1 MRVSTSQTQDVA
13 INAMLEQQEK
23 LSKVQK
29 QIATGK
35 RIFKPSEDPIGA
47 ARVVDLRTILDTNSQ
62 YQKNIDAA
70 RARLTVEESIMG
82 NATDI
87 LQRVR
92 ELAIAAN
99 NASQT
104 NETRN
109 FIAEE
114 VDQLLEEILDMANST
129 DGSGDYL
136 FSGSKI
142 NFRPFVNN
150 ENGEYEY
157 QGDDT
162 QRNLQIG
169 PKRTIATSDSG
180 NFVFRAIKDG
190 NTEFTA
196 LENKTNTGSA
206 IIDPGSVTG
215 RYDDGTYAII
225 FDKKES
231 IDPNEPTTYKVMN
244 ANNEEIIP
252 VGTVYV
258 EGANIEF
265 NGVRVFIEG
274 EPDVNDF
281 FVVRPSE
288 NQDVFTTLNNFVETL
303 KTPRGD
309 PKQNADLH
317 NEINRT
323 ILGIDNSLGR
333 VLEVRSNTGARLKAL
348 DAQQSINEDYNL
360 QIKEILS
367 GIEDLDYAKAVS
379 ELNLK
384 LTGLQASQK
393 AFTRVQGISMFD
405 YI

>member
-1 MRVSTSQTQDVA
+1 MRVSTNQTQDIA
-13 INAMLEQQEK
+13 INSMLEQQEK
-23 LSKVQK
+23 LTKVQR

-47 ARVVDLRTILDTNSQ
+47 ARVVDLKNILQTNGQ
-62 YQKNIDAA
+62 YQINIDAA

-82 NATDI
+82 NATGI

-109 FIAEE
+109 FISEE
-114 VDQLLEEILDMANST
+114 VDQLLEEMLDMANST

-136 FSGSKI
+136 FSGSKT

-150 ENGEYEY
+150 ESGEYEY

-215 RYDDGTYAII
+215 RYDGGTYAII

-231 IDPNEPTTYKVMN
+231 IDPNEPTTYKVVD

-252 VGTVYV
+252 AGTVYV
-258 EGANIEF
+258 DGANMEF
-265 NGVRVFIEG
+265 NGVRIFIEG
-274 EPDVNDF
+274 EPNAKDF
-281 FVVRPSE
+281 FVIRPSE
-288 NQDVFTTLNNFVETL
+288 NQDVFTTIKNFVEAL
-303 KTPRGD
+303 RTPRGN
-309 PKQNADLH
+309 PKQNSDLH

-333 VLEVRSNTGARLKAL
+333 VLEIRSNTGARLKAL
-348 DAQQSINEDYNL
+348 DAQESINEDYNL
-360 QIKEILS
+360 QIKSTLS
-367 GIEDLDYAKAVS
+367 SIEDLDYSKAVS

-384 LTGLQASQK
+384 LSGLQASQK
-393 AFTRVQGISMFD
+393 AFTRVQSISMFD

>member
-1 MRVSTSQTQDVA
+1 MRVSTKQTQQIA
-13 INAMLEQQEK
+13 ISAMVDQQEK
-23 LSKVQK
+23 LTRTQK
-29 QIATGK
+29 QVATGK

-47 ARVVDLRTILDTNSQ
+47 ARVVELKDILSTNGQ
-62 YQKNIDAA
+62 YEKNINAA

-82 NATDI
+82 NGTEI

-109 FIAEE
+109 FISQEI
-114 VDQLLEEILDMANST
+114 DQLLEEMLDMANST
-129 DGSGDYL
+129 DGGGDYL
-136 FSGSKI
+136 FSGSKT

-150 ENGEYEY
+150 ENGEFEY

-180 NFVFRAIKDG
+180 DFVFRSIKDG

-196 LENKTNTGSA
+196 LENKENTGTG

-215 RYDDGTYAII
+215 TYDGGTYAII

-231 IDPNEPTTYKVMN
+231 IDPNEPITYKVVN
-244 ANNEEIIP
+244 SKEEEIIP
-252 VGTVYV
+252 AGTVYV
-258 EGANIEF
+258 DGASIEF
-265 NGVRVFIEG
+265 NGARVYVEG
-274 EPDVNDF
+274 EPEAKDF

-288 NQDVFTTLNNFVETL
+288 NQDIFTTLKNFVETL
-303 KTPRGD
+303 RTPRGD
-309 PKQNADLH
+309 PKTNADLH

-323 ILGIDNSLGR
+323 ILGIDNGLGR
-333 VLEVRSNTGARLKAL
+333 VLETRSNLGARLKAL
-348 DAQQSINEDYNL
+348 DAQESINEDYNL

-367 GIEDLDYAKAVS
+367 SIEDLDYSKAVS

-393 AFTRVQGISMFD
+393 AFSRVQNLSMFD

>member
-47 ARVVDLRTILDTNSQ
+47 ARIVDLKNILQTNGQ

-87 LQRVR
+87 LQRIR
-92 ELAIAAN
+92 ELAVASN

-104 NETRN
+104 NETRS

-114 VDQLLEEILDMANST
+114 VSQLLKEMLDMANST

-136 FSGSKI
+136 FSGSKT

-150 ENGEYEY
+150 AKGEYEY

-180 NFVFRAIKDG
+180 NFVFRTIKDG
-190 NTEFTA
+190 NSEFTGF
-196 LENKTNTGSA
+196 ENKTNTGSA

-215 RYDDGTYAII
+215 HYDGGTYAIV

-231 IDPNEPTTYKVMN
+231 IDPNEPTTYKVMD
-244 ANNEEIIP
+244 ANNQEVIP
-252 VGTVYV
+252 AGTVYV

-265 NGVRVFIEG
+265 NGVRVSIEG
-274 EPDVNDF
+274 EPDTNDF
-281 FVVRPSE
+281 FVIRPSE
-288 NQDVFTTLNNFVETL
+288 NQDVFTTLNNFVEAL
-303 KTPRGD
+303 QRPRGN
-309 PKQNADLH
+309 PSQNAELH

-323 ILGIDNSLGR
+323 LLGVDNSLGR
-333 VLEVRSNTGARLKAL
+333 VLEIRSNTGARLKAL

-393 AFTRVQGISMFD
+393 AFTRVQGLSMFD

>member
-1 MRVSTSQTQDVA
+1 MRVSTKQTQQIA
-13 INAMLEQQEK
+13 ISAMVDQQEK
-23 LSKVQK
+23 LTRTQK
-29 QIATGK
+29 QVATGK

-47 ARVVDLRTILDTNSQ
+47 ARVVELKDILSTNGQ
-62 YQKNIDAA
+62 YEKNINAA

-82 NATDI
+82 NGTEI

-109 FIAEE
+109 FISQEI
-114 VDQLLEEILDMANST
+114 DQLLEEMLDMANST
-129 DGSGDYL
+129 DGGGDYL
-136 FSGSKI
+136 FSGSKT

-150 ENGEYEY
+150 ENGEFEY

-180 NFVFRAIKDG
+180 DFVFRSIKDG

-196 LENKTNTGSA
+196 LENKENTGTG

-215 RYDDGTYAII
+215 TYDGGTYAII

-231 IDPNEPTTYKVMN
+231 IDPNEPITYKVVN
-244 ANNEEIIP
+244 SKEEEIIP
-252 VGTVYV
+252 AGTVYV
-258 EGANIEF
+258 DGASIEF
-265 NGVRVFIEG
+265 NGARVYVEG
-274 EPDVNDF
+274 EPEAKDF

-288 NQDVFTTLNNFVETL
+288 NQDIFTTLKNFVETL
-303 KTPRGD
+303 RTPRGD
-309 PKQNADLH
+309 PKTNADLH

-323 ILGIDNSLGR
+323 ILGIDSGLGR
-333 VLEVRSNTGARLKAL
+333 VLETRSNLGARLKAL
-348 DAQQSINEDYNL
+348 DAQESINEDYNL

-367 GIEDLDYAKAVS
+367 SIEDLDYSKAVS

-393 AFTRVQGISMFD
+393 AFSRVQNLSMFD
-405 YI
+405 YL

>member
-1 MRVSTSQTQDVA
+1 MVD
-13 INAMLEQQEK
+13 QQEK
-23 LSKVQK
+23 LTRTQK
-29 QIATGK
+29 QVATGK

-47 ARVVDLRTILDTNSQ
+47 ARVVELKDILSTNGQ
-62 YQKNIDAA
+62 YEKNINAA

-82 NATDI
+82 NGTEI

-109 FIAEE
+109 FISQEI
-114 VDQLLEEILDMANST
+114 DQLLEEMLDMANST
-129 DGSGDYL
+129 DGGGDYL
-136 FSGSKI
+136 FSGSKT

-150 ENGEYEY
+150 ENGEFEY

-180 NFVFRAIKDG
+180 DFVFRSIKDG

-196 LENKTNTGSA
+196 LENKENTGTG

-215 RYDDGTYAII
+215 TYDGGTYAII

-231 IDPNEPTTYKVMN
+231 IDPNEPITYKVVN
-244 ANNEEIIP
+244 SKEEEIIP
-252 VGTVYV
+252 AGTVYV
-258 EGANIEF
+258 DGASIEF
-265 NGVRVFIEG
+265 NGARVYVEG
-274 EPDVNDF
+274 EPEAKDF

-288 NQDVFTTLNNFVETL
+288 NQDIFTTLKNFVETL
-303 KTPRGD
+303 RTPRGD
-309 PKQNADLH
+309 PKTNADLH

-323 ILGIDNSLGR
+323 ILGIDNGLGR
-333 VLEVRSNTGARLKAL
+333 VLETRSNLGARLKAL
-348 DAQQSINEDYNL
+348 DAQESINEDYNL

-367 GIEDLDYAKAVS
+367 SIEDLDYSKAVS

-393 AFTRVQGISMFD
+393 AFSRVQNLSMFD